1 MISFNQHMSQL
12 CSKAAKQVNARCRL
26 TKFMRNNEKIAMIN
40 SFFYSNFN
48 CSLLA
53 WHFYACKSSQ
63 KIEKFKNV
71 AKRLVLHDYESDYG
85 NLVRKNGAPQW
96 KLRVYEI

>member
-48 CSLLA
+48 YSLLA
-53 WHFYACKSSQ
+53 WHFYACRSSQ

-71 AKRLVLHDYESDYG
+71 A
-85 NLVRKNGAPQW
+85 
-96 KLRVYEI
+96 

>member
-40 SFFYSNFN
+40 SFFYSNLTTVFLPGI
-48 CSLLA
+48 ST
-53 WHFYACKSSQ
+53 H
-63 KIEKFKNV
+63 V
-71 AKRLVLHDYESDYG
+71 
-85 NLVRKNGAPQW
+85 NLRK
-96 KLRVYEI
+96 K